1 MNSLIID
8 IGTSSMRGILFAQT
22 GERLAFHQVL
32 YGPVKYADGR
42 IEQSPDDWT
51 GSLEEIVRSVAEK
64 VREQNLSIDAV
75 AVTAQRSAIIPVD
88 REGQPLMDTIMWQDR
103 RNADICKELERC
115 NDLIF
120 ERSGAKINTVF
131 SGSRMGWI
139 RKNCPDVCRKL
150 YKFVNI
156 PEYVMHHMTG
166 EYKTDVTYASRSHLM
181 NLRARKWDPEM
192 LQLFGIEEDQL
203 CRIMEPGDVCGH
215 VTSDFAARTGLKEGT
230 PVITAGGDQQCA
242 ALGQGAYREGTLSL
256 VAGTGGFLVTA
267 LDEVPEKPDSRLI
280 FNCSSAAGHYMV
292 EANVLTCCSAFD
304 WFGKNFYP
312 ARDGK
317 IDYALINEELE
328 KLDGKVSSVLA
339 LPYFQGRSTPQW
351 NPQAKAHFGEISLA
365 TGRGE
370 MVKGLLEGIFMEI
383 RNNILLFGEYAKIGR
398 AYISG
403 GLTNSE
409 TINRIQSD
417 VYGIPLYHMEDS
429 ESTAFGALMVCLVGQ
444 GVYGS
449 LEEAFAAVRG
459 NTKMTCYHPREEL
472 FREYEQK
479 RERMNEMYRKLY

>member
-8 IGTSSMRGILFAQT
+8 IGTSSMRGILFSQT
-22 GERLAFHQVL
+22 GERLAFHQVI
-32 YGPVKYADGR
+32 YAPVKYEDGR
-42 IEQSPDDWT
+42 IEQSPEDWI
-51 GSLEEIVRSVAEK
+51 GSLEKIVSSVAETAK
-64 VREQNLSIDAV
+64 ERGQSIDAV

-88 REGQPLMDTIMWQDR
+88 REARPLMDTIMWQDR
-103 RNADICKELERC
+103 RNAGICKELEQY

-131 SGSRMGWI
+131 SGSRMGWVL
-139 RKNCPDVCRKL
+139 KNRPDVKEKL

-181 NLRARKWDPEM
+181 NLRTRKWDPEM
-192 LQLFGIEEDQL
+192 LRLFGISEGQL
-203 CRIMEPGDVCGH
+203 CEILEPGSICGK
-215 VTSDFAARTGLKEGT
+215 VTAAFAAKTGLKEGT
-230 PVITAGGDQQCA
+230 SVITSGGDQQCA
-242 ALGQGAYREGTLSL
+242 AMGQGTYREGTLSL

-267 LDEVPEKPDSRLI
+267 LDTVPEKPDPRLI
-280 FNCSSAAGHYMV
+280 FNCSSVSGRYMV

-328 KLDGKVSSVLA
+328 KLDGKVSSVVA

-370 MVKGLLEGIFMEI
+370 MVKGLLEGIFLEI
-383 RNNILLFGEYAKIGR
+383 RNNILLFGEYAKIDR

-409 TINRIQSD
+409 IINRIQAD
-417 VYGIPLYHMEDS
+417 VYGISLYHMEDS
-429 ESTAFGALMVCLVGQ
+429 ESTAFGALMVALTGL

-449 LEEAFAAVRG
+449 MEEAFDAVRG
-459 NTKMTCYHPREEL
+459 DTGMSCYEPRKEL
-472 FREYEQK
+472 FEAYEEK
-479 RERMNEMYRKLY
+479 RQRMNGMYGKLY